1 MISPRNTSDASE
13 PIDLPRVPLAPAA
26 YPVSRPPECTLRG
39 IFQEHFEAYAERHRL
54 PAYVHRAA
62 YWIARC
68 RTAELGGH
76 VRRCPE
82 GHVERAFYNSC
93 HQRVCPQCQALATE
107 RWLERQRARLLACA
121 HHHLIFTIPHELNAL
136 WCWNRAPMAKL
147 LFGAVRDTLME
158 LLHDPRYLGARPAF
172 LAALHTWGRSLALH
186 PHVHVLAAD
195 GGLDAEGDWVA
206 PRRSHFLPAR
216 VLMLLFRGK
225 FLAAI
230 RAAAERGALQ
240 RPPDLSRERCRSL
253 LNRLGRK
260 KWNVHIRARYAHG
273 EGGAAYL
280 ARYLK
285 GGPLKNAQLLPAER
299 GGVRFRYRP
308 HRDEDD
314 AGAEPVLMNLSPEAF
329 LARYLAHLPAPGLQ
343 TMRGYGLY
351 GQRASALL
359 DRARAGLGQAPAED
373 PPVLR
378 VEEFLARFRQTADAS
393 RCPRCGAS
401 LHFVSLIAHGPAPPH
416 ALH

>member
-1 MISPRNTSDASE
+1 M
-13 PIDLPRVPLAPAA
+13 
-26 YPVSRPPECTLRG
+26 ECTLRG
-39 IFQEHFEAYAERHRL
+39 IFQQHFESYAARHRL

-62 YWIARC
+62 YWISRC

-107 RWLERQRARLLACA
+107 RWLERQRARLLGCA
-121 HHHLIFTIPHELNAL
+121 HHHLIFTIPHELNVL

-147 LFGAVRDTLME
+147 LFGAVQDTLME
-158 LLHDPRYLGARPAF
+158 LLHDPRYLGARPAL

-195 GGLDAEGDWVA
+195 GGLDEHGAWVA

-225 FLAAI
+225 LLAALRQGI
-230 RAAAERGALQ
+230 ERARL
-240 RPPDLSRERCRSL
+240 RLPPEASRERLRSL

-273 EGGAAYL
+273 EGVAAYL

-285 GGPLKNAQLLPAER
+285 GGALKNTQLLPAER
-299 GGVRFRYRP
+299 DCVRFRYRP
-308 HRDEDD
+308 HRDEAD
-314 AGAEPVLMNLSPEAF
+314 AGGEVLTLSLAPEAF
-329 LARYLAHLPAPGLQ
+329 LARYLAHLPPPGAQ
-343 TMRGYGLY
+343 TVRGYGLY
-351 GQRASALL
+351 GQRAGAFL
-359 DRARAGLGQAPAED
+359 DQARAALGQPAAEEPAPL
-373 PPVLR
+373 PL
-378 VEEFLARFRQTADAS
+378 EEFLARFRQTPDTS
-393 RCPRCGAS
+393 RCPRCGAP
-401 LHFVSLIAHGPAPPH
+401 LRFVSLIAHGPAPPH